1 MYKVYRGILPE
12 IWKDLFLLRKR
23 DQYNLRNRSRLI
35 IPNVN
40 IVHHGSENLKYLGL
54 KIWEVAYQGLMRDYN
69 TISKRNRFFKDF

>member
-35 IPNVN
+35 IPNKN
-40 IVHHGSENLKYLGL
+40 IVHHGFENRKYLGL
-54 KIWEVAYQGLMRDYN
+54 KIWEVAYQGHMRDYN